1 MISTYLK
8 KVIFYL
14 AALLS
19 SLANF
24 PNSIAQFSLPNH
36 PSLSSMLITALS
48 QLITGCLSSPFLTFS
63 ARLVDLRLLSVGR
76 RFYCKEMLCAPSR
89 LHNQFAQDHR
99 RVRSCFFSAPQV
111 SSPSVLNRRNPG
123 KRECGI
129 SSWLRPSSR
138 ITWSFWRGFF
148 WQSLGDEVVD
158 LRSSGGG
165 CERVLVR
172 ATSVDRICRG
182 RRFTLRGPWSDSQRI
197 RS

>member
-1 MISTYLK
+1 MFEKNSNILFGSP
-8 KVIFYL
+8 
-14 AALLS
+14 ALFLS
-19 SLANF
+19 QFPELHRTVFPPKSSFSLLYAYNCSLATDNRL
-24 PNSIAQFSLPNH
+24 SLVTVPDLLR
-36 PSLSSMLITALS
+36 PTRW
-48 QLITGCLSSPFLTFS
+48 S
-63 ARLVDLRLLSVGR
+63 AFVVGR
-76 RFYCKEMLCAPSR
+76 SSILLQGNALCALQTTQSVCPGPPSS
-89 LHNQFAQDHR
+89 A
-99 RVRSCFFSAPQV
+99 VVFFPAPQV

-129 SSWLRPSSR
+129 SSWWRPSSR

-148 WQSLGDEVVD
+148 WQSLGDEVVE
-158 LRSSGGG
+158 LRSSGGW